1 MEYLTM
7 KQGRIRIVSLCILFL
22 FGTQGLTAPSSNV
35 AWTSEIR
42 ALVASGD
49 YAGGEKLAAQCAS
62 CHGATGISSSAAY
75 PSLAGQL
82 ATYIFK
88 QLKDYQ
94 DGKRADNAVMTAI
107 VAGLSEQNMVDLAAF
122 YAAQS
127 LPPANSEN
135 SGGDVARKLV
145 SKGDGKRLIPP
156 CASCHGA
163 SGEGKIVNYPALA
176 GQMSRYIS
184 QTMHNYKNGQ
194 RANDVYS
201 RMRLIAAKLNEP
213 EIKALADYYASLE
226 SR

>member
-7 KQGRIRIVSLCILFL
+7 KLGSIRMILLSLLFL
-22 FGTQGLTAPSSNV
+22 FGTQGLAAPSTNV
-35 AWTSEIR
+35 AWTSQTR

-49 YAGGEKLAAQCAS
+49 FERGEKLAGRCAP
-62 CHGATGISSSAAY
+62 CHGATGVSSMAAY

-88 QLKDYQ
+88 QLKDYH
-94 DGKRADNAVMTAI
+94 DGKRADNAVMTAT

-135 SGGDVARKLV
+135 DGGDIARQLV
-145 SKGDGKRLIPP
+145 GKGDGKRLIPP

-163 SGEGKIVNYPALA
+163 SGEGKIVHIPALA

-184 QTMHNYKNGQ
+184 QTMQNYKNGQ

-201 RMRLIAAKLNEP
+201 RMRLIAAKLSEP

>member
-7 KQGRIRIVSLCILFL
+7 KQGAIKLFLLCILFL
-22 FGTQGLTAPSSNV
+22 FGAQGLAAPSTNV

-42 ALVASGD
+42 ALVASGNFES
-49 YAGGEKLAAQCAS
+49 GEKLAGQCAS
-62 CHGATGISSSAAY
+62 CHGATGVSSTAAY

-82 ATYIFK
+82 ATYLFK

-94 DGKRADNAVMTAI
+94 DDKRADNAIMTGIAG
-107 VAGLSEQNMVDLAAF
+107 GLSEQNMVDLAAF

-135 SGGDVARKLV
+135 GESDVARQLV
-145 SKGDGKRLIPP
+145 GKGDGKRLIPP
-156 CASCHGA
+156 CAACHGA
-163 SGEGKIVNYPALA
+163 SGEGKIVHYPALA

-184 QTMHNYKNGQ
+184 QTLQNYKSGQ
-194 RANDVYS
+194 RANDIYS
-201 RMRLIAAKLNEP
+201 RMRLIAAKLSKP
-213 EIKALADYYASLE
+213 EIKALADYYGSLE